1 MGRDL
6 TEEHRKQLFKYA
18 KDRAVSSLVLTNG
31 DRWELYEPVNRIYR
45 RIFGLSIS
53 KDSAADCARKLRDH
67 FPKAPVVE
75 ATASANHSQVPAL
88 APPNATSVSR
98 TPETDAIPPSGWAS
112 RVDVPKVL
120 TWLVIS
126 FIALGILGWII
137 GLSIDQPISN
147 VFAAIGLVVML
158 GLLIIAVIV
167 FRRSLPSAVPRAIGA
182 LRRQLFAPIN
192 GDRRETWT
200 SVAVA
205 ISCGSAFG
213 SLSGYI
219 LGYSMADFITEF
231 LITLVIVGI
240 TGILVSFLISLP
252 FLYCLELFLGK
263 KKEGPVARIPF
274 DPLPPIRPLY
284 SVVPA

>member
-1 MGRDL
+1 M
-6 TEEHRKQLFKYA
+6 
-18 KDRAVSSLVLTNG
+18 
-31 DRWELYEPVNRIYR
+31 
-45 RIFGLSIS
+45 
-53 KDSAADCARKLRDH
+53 
-67 FPKAPVVE
+67 
-75 ATASANHSQVPAL
+75 SANRPAV
-88 APPNATSVSR
+88 ATLDALSR
-98 TPETDAIPPSGWAS
+98 VPETDVIPTSGWAS

-120 TWLVIS
+120 TWLLIS
-126 FIALGILGWII
+126 FIALGILGWTI

-167 FRRSLPSAVPRAIGA
+167 FRRSFPSAVPRAIGA

-263 KKEGPVARIPF
+263 KKKKPVAPTPF
-274 DPLPPIRPLY
+274 NPPPITPPPSTPVIPRPQEESGAGAAHPEALEGSSGGRPPHCQ
-284 SVVPA
+284 SVTFPPDPNITIAVIPAPQPESIPPVRAIREPPLAQKQHHPP